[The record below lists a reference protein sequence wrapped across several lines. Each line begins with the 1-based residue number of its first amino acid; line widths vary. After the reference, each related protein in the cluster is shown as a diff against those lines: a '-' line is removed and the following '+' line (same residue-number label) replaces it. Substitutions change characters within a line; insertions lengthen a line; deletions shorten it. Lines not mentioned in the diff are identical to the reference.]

1 MESLWKKL
9 SPDHR
14 AKIKNSQTILPNRK
28 INLIKSLKEEVFYS
42 NLSVE
47 NAYLTLQETTKKE
60 ISINNLFELFNI
72 KK

>member
-28 INLIKSLKEEVFYS
+28 IKLIKSLKEEVSYS

-72 KK
+72 NK

>member
-9 SPDHR
+9 SPNHR

-28 INLIKSLKEEVFYS
+28 INLIKSLKEEVSYS